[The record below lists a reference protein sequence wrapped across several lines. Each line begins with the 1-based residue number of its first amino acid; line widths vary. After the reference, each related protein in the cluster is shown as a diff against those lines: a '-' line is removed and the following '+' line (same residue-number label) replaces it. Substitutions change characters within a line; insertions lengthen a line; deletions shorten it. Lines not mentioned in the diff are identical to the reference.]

1 MRGRGRADAVAVRLG
16 VGLRDARVTAAMSQ
30 AEAATRA
37 RISQARWSELERG
50 LGANAPI
57 ELWAVVAAAVGVQ
70 LAAFLEAV
78 SGANLPR
85 DMEHLRRQS
94 AVVDR
99 AAAGGWSPAPEMPVT
114 RGGTGRV
121 IDVLLTR
128 APRREAAVVEVWD
141 LLLDVGAAF
150 RSFDEK
156 LAAVQRPPAGLDRLG
171 SLDPPRDEAQPAA
184 WWPSSR
190 PCSRRDSPATEGR
203 CSPRSTGR
211 PARCRPPPP
220 SCGRTRRRRRSRR
233 GGTLVA
239 PGGEGAGRERAAPA
253 AAPIAPAAEPT
264 PAERVTNAPARY
276 TPQPWR
282 SSTSA
287 ESSSACSSGSSA
299 LTSPTRAR
307 PSAAGGPARG
317 GSWASSSAPSRSSR
331 SS

>member
-1 MRGRGRADAVAVRLG
+1 
-16 VGLRDARVTAAMSQ
+16 MSQ

-94 AVVDR
+94 AITGR

-141 LLLDVGAAF
+141 LLLDVCAAF
-150 RSFDEK
+150 RSFDDK
-156 LAAVQRPPAGLDRLG
+156 LAAVRTRLPGWTVSGAWVLRGTRRNRGLVAELAPLFAARFPAD
-171 SLDPPRDEAQPAA
+171 
-184 WWPSSR
+184 
-190 PCSRRDSPATEGR
+190 
-203 CSPRSTGR
+203 
-211 PARCRPPPP
+211 
-220 SCGRTRRRRRSRR
+220 GRTW
-233 GGTLVA
+233 L
-239 PGGEGAGRERAAPA
+239 AALDEPTSALPA
-253 AAPIAPAAEPT
+253 AAVLLWTDAASTALAPWRRLGCINRDAARSSGKP
-264 PAERVTNAPARY
+264 ERSPAR
-276 TPQPWR
+276 
-282 SSTSA
+282 
-287 ESSSACSSGSSA
+287 
-299 LTSPTRAR
+299 
-307 PSAAGGPARG
+307 
-317 GSWASSSAPSRSSR
+317 
-331 SS
+331 

>member
-1 MRGRGRADAVAVRLG
+1 
-16 VGLRDARVTAAMSQ
+16 MSQ

-94 AVVDR
+94 AVAGR

-128 APRREAAVVEVWD
+128 ASCREAAVVEVWD

-150 RSFDEK
+150 RSFDDK
-156 LAAVQRPPAGLDRLG
+156 LAAVRTRLPGWTVSGAWVLRGTRRNRGLVAELAPLFAARFPADGMTWLAALDEPTSALPADAVLLWTDAASTALAPWRRLA
-171 SLDPPRDEAQPAA
+171 RINREAAR
-184 WWPSSR
+184 SSGKPER
-190 PCSRRDSPATEGR
+190 SPAR
-203 CSPRSTGR
+203 
-211 PARCRPPPP
+211 
-220 SCGRTRRRRRSRR
+220 
-233 GGTLVA
+233 
-239 PGGEGAGRERAAPA
+239 
-253 AAPIAPAAEPT
+253 
-264 PAERVTNAPARY
+264 
-276 TPQPWR
+276 
-282 SSTSA
+282 
-287 ESSSACSSGSSA
+287 
-299 LTSPTRAR
+299 
-307 PSAAGGPARG
+307 
-317 GSWASSSAPSRSSR
+317 
-331 SS
+331 

>member
-1 MRGRGRADAVAVRLG
+1 MPTPRERPEPPTLGTAAPTIPNGPGTGAPSIRRATARATQEVMRGRGRADAIAIRLG
-16 VGLRDARVTAAMSQ
+16 VGLRNARATAVMSQ

-70 LAAFLEAV
+70 LAAFLDAV

-94 AVVDR
+94 AVVER
-99 AAAGGWSPAPEMPVT
+99 ATAGGWSPAPEMPVT

-156 LAAVQRPPAGLDRLG
+156 LAAVRARLPGWTVSGAWVLRGTRRNRGLVAELAPLFAARFPAD
-171 SLDPPRDEAQPAA
+171 
-184 WWPSSR
+184 
-190 PCSRRDSPATEGR
+190 
-203 CSPRSTGR
+203 
-211 PARCRPPPP
+211 
-220 SCGRTRRRRRSRR
+220 GRTWLAAFDRPTSALQLAPALLWTDATATTLSPWRTVGGARR
-233 GGTLVA
+233 GGH
-239 PGGEGAGRERAAPA
+239 
-253 AAPIAPAAEPT
+253 
-264 PAERVTNAPARY
+264 
-276 TPQPWR
+276 
-282 SSTSA
+282 
-287 ESSSACSSGSSA
+287 
-299 LTSPTRAR
+299 
-307 PSAAGGPARG
+307 GP
-317 GSWASSSAPSRSSR
+317 
-331 SS
+331 